1 MLAPSKMYL
10 LLIRNTAVES
20 EGDPGQEVRKRDA
33 RGLLRVHVYVRKCTC
48 GRARVRMHACV
59 SRQKKGR

>member
-20 EGDPGQEVRKRDA
+20 EGDPGQEASKKGRACA
-33 RGLLRVHVYVRKCTC
+33 RVCACVCVCVCMRV
-48 GRARVRMHACV
+48 RARVCRK
-59 SRQKKGR
+59 KKGS